1 VSRFRAGATRTFSS
15 LRIRNY
21 RLYFLG
27 QIVSLS
33 GTWMQS
39 VGQVWLVLK
48 LTGSGV
54 DLGVVVALQFLPVLL
69 GGSWGG
75 VIADRVDKRK
85 LLIVTQTVSGLLALA
100 LGVLTVTNVVA
111 LWMVYGLAL
120 GLGCVTLVDMPARQ
134 SFVMEMVGRKDLA
147 NAVSLNSVVVN
158 AARVVGPALAGLL
171 IATVGIGIC
180 FLVNAVSY
188 VAVVVALVRM
198 RAAELDR
205 GAPIPRK
212 KGQLREGFRY
222 VWSKPDLRVPLLL
235 MAVVG
240 TIAYN
245 FSVTFP
251 LIVHRVFHGGAGVY
265 GVLFAVMGTGAV
277 AGGLVVAAKARA
289 TRELL
294 AAATVGFGLAMFAAA
309 YMPSLP
315 LEIAVMLPVGAM
327 STTFIATSNSLL
339 QLSASREM
347 RGRVM
352 ALFAITFLGSTPI
365 GGPFIGWFAQE
376 FGPRSALALGAGSTL
391 AAGLL
396 AANTLRR
403 ARRRAALGVSDEE
416 RAVEEP
422 RVGQLSSAPDPS
434 AGPAATGSAG
444 RDLTGGR
451 SDEQRRGRRRR
462 APARWFHAD
471 RQQRERR
478 IDRDWAQHPAA
489 RR

>member
-54 DLGVVVALQFLPVLL
+54 DLGLVVALQFLPVLL

-85 LLIVTQTVSGLLALA
+85 LLIVTQTVSGLFALA
-100 LGVLTVTNVVA
+100 LGVLTVTNVVT

-180 FLVNAVSY
+180 FLLNAVSY

-403 ARRRAALGVSDEE
+403 ARRRAAPRRFPRGACGGGAAGRPAVKRAGSLGRYGRDRFSRSRPD
-416 RAVEEP
+416 RGAKRRTP
-422 RVGQLSSAPDPS
+422 ARTSAP
-434 AGPAATGSAG
+434 GS
-444 RDLTGGR
+444 RPVVPR
-451 SDEQRRGRRRR
+451 
-462 APARWFHAD
+462 
-471 RQQRERR
+471 
-478 IDRDWAQHPAA
+478 
-489 RR
+489 

>member
-1 VSRFRAGATRTFSS
+1 MSRFRAGATRTFSS

-54 DLGVVVALQFLPVLL
+54 DLGLVVALQFLPVLL

-85 LLIVTQTVSGLLALA
+85 LLIVTQTVSGLFALA
-100 LGVLTVTNVVA
+100 LGVLTVTNVVT

-180 FLVNAVSY
+180 FLLNAVSY

-294 AAATVGFGLAMFAAA
+294 AAATVGASTSGVVPTRGLGVGRWTTRSTRSASVVERPAQGSAQKPAVTRLLPHSAA
-309 YMPSLP
+309 
-315 LEIAVMLPVGAM
+315 
-327 STTFIATSNSLL
+327 STTAMLL
-339 QLSASREM
+339 RPWS
-347 RGRVM
+347 
-352 ALFAITFLGSTPI
+352 
-365 GGPFIGWFAQE
+365 
-376 FGPRSALALGAGSTL
+376 
-391 AAGLL
+391 
-396 AANTLRR
+396 
-403 ARRRAALGVSDEE
+403 
-416 RAVEEP
+416 
-422 RVGQLSSAPDPS
+422 
-434 AGPAATGSAG
+434 
-444 RDLTGGR
+444 
-451 SDEQRRGRRRR
+451 
-462 APARWFHAD
+462 
-471 RQQRERR
+471 
-478 IDRDWAQHPAA
+478 
-489 RR
+489 